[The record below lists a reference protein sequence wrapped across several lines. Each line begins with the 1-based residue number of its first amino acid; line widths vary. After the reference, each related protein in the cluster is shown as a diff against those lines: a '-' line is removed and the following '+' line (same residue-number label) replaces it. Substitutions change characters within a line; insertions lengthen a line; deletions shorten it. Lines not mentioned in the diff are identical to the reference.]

1 MSGDLVPQ
9 EVYTS
14 PDFPAGKKFEPGDG
28 PHSTYGITTR
38 ISDRVINAGGEDR
51 DKPSA
56 AKDTPLGHLRAHLT
70 AVQDK
75 VNIFLTE
82 RIDRQREE
90 EKESSEKF
98 EQKLL
103 DVGVQDEDDES
114 SAE

>member
-1 MSGDLVPQ
+1 MSEDSVPRA
-9 EVYTS
+9 VYSS
-14 PDFPAGKKFEPGDG
+14 PDIPAGKKFEPGDG

-38 ISDRVINAGGEDR
+38 ISDRVLNAGGQDR
-51 DKPSA
+51 DKPSE
-56 AKDTPLGHLRAHLT
+56 AKDTPLGHLRARLT

-75 VNIFLTE
+75 LNIFLTE

-103 DVGVQDEDDES
+103 DVGVQQEGDES
-114 SAE
+114 SSE